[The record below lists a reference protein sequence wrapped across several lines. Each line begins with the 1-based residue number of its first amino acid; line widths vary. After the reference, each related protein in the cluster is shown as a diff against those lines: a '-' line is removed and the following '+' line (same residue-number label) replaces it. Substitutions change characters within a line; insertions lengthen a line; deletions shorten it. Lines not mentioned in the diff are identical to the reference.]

1 MQRQK
6 AQGLESNWTAFHAG
20 DFRLSRM
27 KAADLDEVMNVER
40 ACFGNPWTRW
50 YFSQELQR
58 NPLSHLF
65 VLRILHNS
73 KESIV
78 GFLVC
83 WILNAELHINNIAI
97 HPDCQGRGLGQ
108 NLMEFA
114 LDFGKKNHCRCA
126 ALEVR
131 ISNTRAIELYR
142 RLGFVTIGQ
151 AQRYYDDGENAYIL
165 RREIR

>member
-1 MQRQK
+1 MQKQK
-6 AQGLESNWTAFHAG
+6 AQGLENNWTIFPAG

-27 KAADLDEVMNVER
+27 KAADLDEVMVVER

-50 YFSQELQR
+50 YFMQELQR

-65 VLRILHNS
+65 VLRILHNG

-97 HPDCQGRGLGQ
+97 HPDWQSRGLGRK
-108 NLMEFA
+108 LMEFA
-114 LDFGKKNHCRCA
+114 MDFGKKNHCHCA

-131 ISNTRAIELYR
+131 VSNARAIELYK
-142 RLGFVTIGQ
+142 RLGFVVIGQ

-165 RREIR
+165 RRQI

>member
-6 AQGLESNWTAFHAG
+6 AQGLENDWTVFPAG
-20 DFRLSRM
+20 DFRLNRM
-27 KAADLDEVMNVER
+27 RSEDLDEVMKVER

-65 VLRILHNS
+65 VLRIHNNG

-97 HPDCQGRGLGQ
+97 HPDFQGKGLGKS
-108 NLMEFA
+108 LMEFA
-114 LDFGKKNHCRCA
+114 MDFGKKNNCHCA

-131 ISNTRAIELYR
+131 VSNQRAIELYK
-142 RLGFVTIGQ
+142 RLGFLTIGQ
-151 AQRYYDDGENAYIL
+151 VQRYYDDGENAWIL
-165 RREIR
+165 RKQLR